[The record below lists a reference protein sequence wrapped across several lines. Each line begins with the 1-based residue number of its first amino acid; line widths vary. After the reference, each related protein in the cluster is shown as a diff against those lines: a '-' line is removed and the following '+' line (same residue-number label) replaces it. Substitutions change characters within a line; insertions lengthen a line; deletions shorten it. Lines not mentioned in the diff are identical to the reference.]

1 MAKNFPNLKKQI
13 SRFRNHRVPNKM
25 NPKRPTPRYVTIKM
39 AKVKDNSKGSKRKR
53 HTHKLPQ
60 KAIS

>member
-13 SRFRNHRVPNKM
+13 SRSRNHRVPKKM

-53 HTHKLPQ
+53 LTHKLPQ